1 MSPRKAMKFF
11 DDEQEEWLKTKVDG
25 FEQSMG
31 KEIERKLWYATLR
44 KEWSDR
50 WDLKPEQLHMFP
62 TYFRN
67 ALLKRGTYKVTK
79 PRNQTRTR
87 RKAFRTR
94 SSASALKLKDEKR
107 GSSRVTE
114 PAARSRTRRSGARTR
129 AEVRELRSLLA
140 PTSRH
145 QYKRTLSSR
154 GDEGLAPPSAALSSS
169 GTPNIALDDEM
180 IDQLASDDEMI
191 DQLASDDEMIDQL
204 ASDDEMIDQLASG
217 DEMIDQL
224 ASGDEMID
232 QLASDDDGNTL
243 LTQTPCVRQYDIQD
257 TSTSLLE
264 IDMPGVSAN
273 DVSLLLD
280 DGRLVVHGRTEF
292 RGRVWSYQWEGH
304 VDSSI
309 PAEHFQC
316 GMQYGR
322 LGVAWLESSQPEDQ
336 LPNTSHHLL
345 TVERNW
351 PWQ

>member
-25 FEQSMG
+25 FKQSMG
-31 KEIERKLWYATLR
+31 KEIERKLWYAMLR

-67 ALLKRGTYKVTK
+67 ALLKCGTYKVTK
-79 PRNQTRTR
+79 PRNQTRTH
-87 RKAFRTR
+87 RKAFHTR

-114 PAARSRTRRSGARTR
+114 PAARSCMRRSGARTR

-191 DQLASDDEMIDQL
+191 DQLAS
-204 ASDDEMIDQLASG
+204 
-217 DEMIDQL
+217 
-224 ASGDEMID
+224 GDEMID

-243 LTQTPCVRQYDIQD
+243 LTQTP
-257 TSTSLLE
+257 
-264 IDMPGVSAN
+264 
-273 DVSLLLD
+273 
-280 DGRLVVHGRTEF
+280 
-292 RGRVWSYQWEGH
+292 W
-304 VDSSI
+304 
-309 PAEHFQC
+309 
-316 GMQYGR
+316 
-322 LGVAWLESSQPEDQ
+322 
-336 LPNTSHHLL
+336 
-345 TVERNW
+345 
-351 PWQ
+351 

>member
-87 RKAFRTR
+87 CKAFRTR

-129 AEVRELRSLLA
+129 AEVRELHSLLA

-204 ASDDEMIDQLASG
+204 ASDDN
-217 DEMIDQL
+217 
-224 ASGDEMID
+224 
-232 QLASDDDGNTL
+232 GNTL

-322 LGVAWLESSQPEDQ
+322 LGIAWLESSQPEDQ

-345 TVERNW
+345 TGEISFS
-351 PWQ
+351 